1 MVMERRTFIKALG
14 IGAGLSVCNGLARP
28 VFAETPGTERTAFLL
43 NGFPVRKQ
51 ETPYTCG
58 PASVRMALE
67 FLGHR
72 IIEEEIAEKMGTSR
86 RFGTSH
92 GRLKRAYNKY
102 LDELETGLLAETVRG
117 KAVTENSVADSLDAG
132 LPVIASFL
140 TENHFNPGTAVGHF
154 CVIIGVNLKTRVFTL
169 ANPFGY
175 REQVDIDLFW
185 RLAGW
190 NPDKG
195 DIPGVPYNKIPRLGL
210 PRTLVVL
217 ERIG

>member
-1 MVMERRTFIKALG
+1 MERRLFLREMA
-14 IGAGLSVCNGLARP
+14 IGAGLSVYAGFSSHGWAKEEQ
-28 VFAETPGTERTAFLL
+28 AEVVLKS
-43 NGFPVRKQ
+43 FPVRKQ

-58 PASVRMALE
+58 PASVRMVLE

-72 IIEEEIAEKMGTSR
+72 IPEEEIAERMGTSK

-102 LDELETGLLAETVRG
+102 LDELETGLLAKTIRG
-117 KAVTENSVADSLDAG
+117 KAATENSVADSLDAG

-154 CVIIGVNLKTRVFTL
+154 CVIIGVNLKTLIFTM

-175 REQVDIDLFW
+175 KEKVDIDLFW

-190 NPDKG
+190 NPEKG
-195 DIPGVPYNKIPRLGL
+195 DIPGVPYKKTPRLRL
-210 PRTLVVL
+210 SRTLVVL
-217 ERIG
+217 ERIS